1 MQGEQPGRLRYSAR
15 FRRTIGPM
23 HRWLAILAFAP
34 LTSLAA
40 VVAINEPWVRPAAL
54 GATTF
59 AFMELTVSESATLV
73 DVRTPVARSTALAR
87 GGQRQAPPFALRLG
101 ARETLLMR
109 DAGTRIELRRVLRPL
124 TRGDR
129 VPLTLVLQYADGTL
143 QEVEVDAEVRRRSPS
158 DEHRGAHRH

>member
-1 MQGEQPGRLRYSAR
+1 M
-15 FRRTIGPM
+15 RR
-23 HRWLAILAFAP
+23 
-34 LTSLAA
+34 
-40 VVAINEPWVRPAAL
+40 
-54 GATTF
+54 
-59 AFMELTVSESATLV
+59 
-73 DVRTPVARSTALAR
+73 ARSRAAAHCDALDGPVVTDARTALAR

-129 VPLTLVLQYADGTL
+129 VPLTLVLRYADGTL